1 MRFKFIDAK
10 KAEHTLHLLCKA
22 FNVSPSGYYDWRK
35 RPMSQRQ
42 RDDLVL
48 LTNIR
53 TIHNENYQSYGRE
66 RMTDELRDLGFT
78 VSEKRVVRLM
88 KDNNIRVIRTHAFKK
103 TTDSDHNF
111 NIAPNLLDGDF
122 TTTGP
127 NQKWAGDISYIKTAE
142 GWLYLSVVIDL
153 YSRRVIGWATSK
165 RLKRKLVIDALQRAI
180 ALRQPPEDVTFHS
193 DRGSQYCSHDYQK
206 LLRKHGFKASM
217 SGKGNCYDNA
227 AVETFFKSL
236 KAELIWRRKLQ
247 TRQQAEKALF
257 RYINRFYNPKRRHS
271 YLGNISPMQFEMKAV

>member
-1 MRFKFIDAK
+1 VRYNFIH
-10 KAEHTLHLLCKA
+10 AEKTNHPVRLLCKA
-22 FNVSPSGYYDWRK
+22 FGVSESGYYDWCN
-35 RPMSQRQ
+35 RPMSERQ
-42 RDDLVL
+42 RKDLVL

-53 TIHNENYQSYGRE
+53 TIHKENYQSYGRD
-66 RMTDELRDLGFT
+66 RMTDELRDLGF
-78 VSEKRVVRLM
+78 VISEKRVARLM
-88 KDNNIRVIRTHAFKK
+88 KFNDIRIIRTHAFKK

-111 NIAPNLLDGDF
+111 NVAPNLLDGDF

-142 GWLYLSVVIDL
+142 GWLYLAVVIDL

-165 RLKRKLVIDALQRAI
+165 RLKRKLIMDALQRAI
-180 ALRQPPEDVTFHS
+180 ALRQPPEGVIFHS

-206 LLRKHGFKASM
+206 LLAKHGFKTSM

-236 KAELIWRRKLQ
+236 KAELIWRMNLQ
-247 TRQQAEKALF
+247 TREQTENALF
-257 RYINRFYNPKRRHS
+257 GYINRFYNPKRRHS
-271 YLGNISPMQFEMKAV
+271 YLGNISPMQFELKAA